1 MKKLIIKFL
10 KPFVLAILK
19 DALKVESNK
28 NGLVTGVKIAGDPP
42 NPDPTGPIAP

>member
-19 DALKVESNK
+19 DALKVETN
-28 NGLVTGVKIAGDPP
+28 NGVITGIKIASDPP
-42 NPDPTGPIAP
+42 NPDPTAPLHP